1 MAVASINYERVYGKK
16 IGLSREEFV
25 KEYMYVFKR
34 GLGVKERVLTDQQ
47 KEELEK
53 EKRYAIYIYHD
64 FIENYGYGVP
74 SHLVEGMAIRSFQE
88 RKHLYV
94 LHKKE
99 VMTKEHFAILFI
111 QFLEEKQWLTIR
123 KFGEDDFQSVKQT
136 IFDTVQHAFEKLDI
150 DESYPELRISRNAIE
165 QKRLFKHLLNQFI
178 QKYPQALSKQ
188 TMTEELFVQDFLHL
202 LKNRRFLSEEML
214 GERYSEL
221 EAIAKQIAQDYYRK
235 QREKKTG
242 KELICDTQN
251 FEKMFE
257 KYVDYI

>member
-1 MAVASINYERVYGKK
+1 MAVASINYEQVYGKK

-34 GLGVKERVLTDQQ
+34 GLDVKERGLTDQQ

-64 FIENYGYGVP
+64 FMENYGYGVP

-99 VMTKEHFAILFI
+99 GMTKEHFAILFI

-123 KFGEDDFQSVKQT
+123 KFGEEHFQSVKRT
-136 IFDTVQHAFEKLDI
+136 LFDTAQQAFEHLV
-150 DESYPELRISRNAIE
+150 DETYPELSVSRNTQE

-178 QKYPQALSKQ
+178 QQYPQALSNQ
-188 TMTEELFVQDFLHL
+188 TMTEELFIQDFLHL
-202 LKNRRFLSEEML
+202 LKTRRFLSEEML

-235 QREKKTG
+235 RQNQERD